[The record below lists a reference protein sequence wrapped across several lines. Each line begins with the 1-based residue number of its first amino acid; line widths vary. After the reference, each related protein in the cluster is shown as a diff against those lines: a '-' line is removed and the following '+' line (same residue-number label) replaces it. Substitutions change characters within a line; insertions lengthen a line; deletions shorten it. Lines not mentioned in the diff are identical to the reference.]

1 MAMIRIFFILC
12 LAGLTGCG
20 GALISSTQELQI
32 GKGVDKQLKKEFSL
46 VDSND
51 PVSKWAKELV
61 RPLIKAS
68 APFRDPSEVDGY
80 RVEVIAN
87 DKLVNAFAAPGGF
100 TYLSTGLILGARDC
114 AEIVGVMGHEL
125 AHVTQRHGAKSI
137 EKAFAVQT
145 IIGFF
150 LEDGLGADAALLIF
164 QFLQNTKFSRTD
176 ETEADAVGLQ
186 ISHGAGYDPNGLA
199 DFFQVL
205 LNGSKGSTIE
215 FFSSH
220 PATKKRIAAV
230 KQQIKQRYGSKS
242 KKKLSRQCR
251 TKMTL
256 AEVKQHIKSGQMR
269 VIKASG
275 VSQKARANALQRL
288 KKMRKKTTVRKAQA
302 TESK

>member
-1 MAMIRIFFILC
+1 MEMIRIFFILC

-100 TYLSTGLILGARDC
+100 TYLSTGLILAPETARKSWGWAMSSHMSRSAMGRNPSKRHSRSRPLLASFWKMDWALMQPC
-114 AEIVGVMGHEL
+114 SSSNFFRTPSLVEPTRPKPMRLGSKSVMGR
-125 AHVTQRHGAKSI
+125 A
-137 EKAFAVQT
+137 T
-145 IIGFF
+145 IPM
-150 LEDGLGADAALLIF
+150 ALP
-164 QFLQNTKFSRTD
+164 TFSR
-176 ETEADAVGLQ
+176 
-186 ISHGAGYDPNGLA
+186 SY
-199 DFFQVL
+199 
-205 LNGSKGSTIE
+205 SKAAKAAQSN
-215 FFSSH
+215 FSRLIRR
-220 PATKKRIAAV
+220 PKRIAAV
-230 KQQIKQRYGSKS
+230 KQQIGGTTARRQ
-242 KKKLSRQCR
+242 KKLSRQCR

-256 AEVKQHIKSGQMR
+256 AEVKKHIKS
-269 VIKASG
+269 IK
-275 VSQKARANALQRL
+275 
-288 KKMRKKTTVRKAQA
+288 
-302 TESK
+302 